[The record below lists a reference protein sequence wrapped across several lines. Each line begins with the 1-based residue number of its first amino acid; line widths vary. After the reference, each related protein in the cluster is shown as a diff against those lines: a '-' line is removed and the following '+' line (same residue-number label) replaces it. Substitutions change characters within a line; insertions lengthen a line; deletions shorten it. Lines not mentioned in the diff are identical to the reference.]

1 MSFHPITMDTKTWNE
16 SGPGRYMESTVT
28 FGGPQNFLRITPGA
42 TNKSGLTTCTVTRHL
57 EKDVTLNGVTSR
69 QYAKL
74 VCTFEMSPGLTVND
88 ADLLAANVSEF
99 LSPATLTRILNG
111 ER

>member
-28 FGGPQNFLRITPGA
+28 FGGPQNFLRISPGA
-42 TNKSGLTTCTVTRHL
+42 PNKSGSTLCTITRHL
-57 EKDVTLNGVTSR
+57 EKDVTVNSVTTR
-69 QYAKL
+69 HYAKL
-74 VCTFEMSPGLTVND
+74 VCTLELSAGMAVSD
-88 ADLLAANVSEF
+88 ADLLLSNVAEF
-99 LSPATLTRILNG
+99 ATPATLTRVLNG